1 MPDAVLIFTF
11 GPVQSFIAEARRTAD
26 FFAGSRILVE
36 LARAAGGVLEAEGRG
51 RLVYPTVLGEDVPNK
66 LVAVVPWEKVNSVAG
81 ATQAAFFDRWRRIA
95 DEARHELEPLGP
107 PPDDVW
113 RAIWERQTTNFW
125 EVYWAAASL
134 EGRTYAEAY
143 GEAERVLAGAKRTRT
158 FGPSEER
165 GLKDSLS
172 GRREALHTRD
182 LDAKRYWAEVG
193 RSRGVTGAVLRREGR
208 ERLDAVGAVKRF
220 WPVARGQEFPSTS
233 TVAAADFLERA
244 RGKLN
249 PYRKAVEA
257 LLGKHLYRPRPKD
270 PEWPYDGDLFYLET
284 LTENRLRDSYGLEK
298 PDPVLVERART
309 ELRDLYKQVGAS
321 PTPYYGLLVL
331 DGDGMGERIAACLE
345 KDHPEEAHRRL
356 SDSLLAFSDRV
367 KDLAAMFGASL
378 VYNGGDDVVALAPL
392 SEVLPFAR
400 SLAEE
405 FERTSQNN
413 PVPGTASAG
422 VAIAHHLYP
431 LDAVVQAARRA
442 EAKAKEVEGK
452 AALCVTVLKRS
463 GVMVTIRSRWEDF
476 WPVFG
481 DLANVFREDGPQKA
495 ALAGRF
501 AYDVALAA
509 EVLLEADEKFR
520 AELKRLVAR
529 HRNPRH
535 PDSPD
540 PEEWTDRLHGWAQS
554 LPEGPAELGR
564 WLILARFIAQGGGEQ

>member
-1 MPDAVLIFTF
+1 MPDAVLILTF

-26 FFAGSRILVE
+26 LFAGSRILAE
-36 LARAAGGVLEAEGRG
+36 LARAAGEALEAEGRG
-51 RLVYPTVLGEDVPNK
+51 RLVYPAVLGEDVPNK
-66 LVAVVPWEKVNSVAG
+66 LVAVVPWEKVDSVAG
-81 ATQAAFFDRWRRIA
+81 AARAALFDRWRRIA
-95 DEARHELEPLGP
+95 DEARQELEPLGP

-143 GEAERVLAGAKRTRT
+143 SEADRVLAGVKRTRT
-158 FGPSEER
+158 FGPSEEE

-208 ERLDAVGAVKRF
+208 ERLDALGAVKRF

-233 TVAAADFLERA
+233 TVAVADFLERA

-257 LLGKHLYRPRPKD
+257 LLGKHLYHPRPKD
-270 PEWPYDGDLFYLET
+270 SEWSYDGDLLYLET

-298 PDPVLVERART
+298 PDPGLLERART

-331 DGDGMGERIAACLE
+331 DGDGMGERIATCLE

-356 SDSLLAFSDRV
+356 SNSLLAFSDRV

-392 SEVLPFAR
+392 SEAVPFAR

-405 FERTSQNN
+405 FERTSQTS

-463 GVMVTIRSRWEDF
+463 GVIVTMRSRWKDF
-476 WPVFG
+476 WPAFG
-481 DLANVFREDGPQKA
+481 DLANVFREHGPQKA

-509 EVLLEADEKFR
+509 EALWEADEKFR
-520 AELKRLVAR
+520 AELKRLVVR
-529 HRNPRH
+529 HRNPSH
-535 PDSPD
+535 PDAPD
-540 PEEWTDRLHGWAQS
+540 QEEWADRLYGWARS

-564 WLILARFIAQGGGEQ
+564 WLILARFIAQGGGA

>member
-1 MPDAVLIFTF
+1 MPNAILIFTF
-11 GPVQSFIAEARRTAD
+11 SPVQSFIAEARRTAD
-26 FFAGSRILVE
+26 LFAGSRILVD
-36 LARAAGGVLEAEGRG
+36 LARAAGGILEAEGCK
-51 RLVYPTVLGEDVPNK
+51 RLVYPAVLGDDVPNK
-66 LVAVVPWEKVNSVAG
+66 LVAVVPWEKVNSVAET
-81 ATQAAFFDRWRRIA
+81 ARAALLNCWLRIA
-95 DEARHELEPLGP
+95 YEARQKLEPLGP

-113 RAIWERQTTNFW
+113 YAIWERQTTNFW

-143 GEAERVLAGAKRTRT
+143 GEAEQVLAGAKRTRI

-182 LDAKRYWAEVG
+182 LDAKRYWAQVG
-193 RSRGVTGAVLRREGR
+193 QNQGVTGAMLRREGR
-208 ERLDAVGAVKRF
+208 ERLDALGAVKRF

-249 PYRKAVEA
+249 PYRKAVED

-270 PEWPYDGDLFYLET
+270 PEWPYDGDLLYLET
-284 LTENRLRDSYGLEK
+284 LVENRLRDSYGLGEA
-298 PDPVLVERART
+298 DQGLLERARMT
-309 ELRDLYKQVGAS
+309 LAGLYKQVGAS

-331 DGDGMGERIAACLE
+331 DGDGMGERIVACLE
-345 KDHPEEAHRRL
+345 KDHPEEAHWRL
-356 SDSLLAFSDRV
+356 SNSLLTFSNRV
-367 KDLAAMFGASL
+367 KDLAAKFGASL

-392 SEVLPFAR
+392 CEVLTFAR
-400 SLAEE
+400 VLSEE
-405 FERTSQNN
+405 FMKTSQTS

-431 LDAVVQAARRA
+431 LDAVVQAAQRA
-442 EAKAKEVEGK
+442 EAKAKRVEGK

-463 GVMVTIRSRWEDF
+463 GVTVVMRSHWKDF
-476 WPVFG
+476 LSVF
-481 DLANVFREDGPQKA
+481 ANLVKVFREDGPQKA

-529 HRNPRH
+529 HRNLRH

-540 PEEWTDRLHGWAQS
+540 PEQWADLLYNWAAN
-554 LPEGPAELGR
+554 LPEGTTELGR